1 MVNIN
6 IVADKAKLVIF
17 FIFFALIP
25 YSCENEKNDVIPD
38 VYVDFTMDLND
49 IEFVNLS
56 SVFGSVYVN
65 ANTNNWGQKAAGYDG
80 NGIIVFAGPAGEYYS
95 YDRTCPHDYYTNNLS
110 VKVSVVDIIYAECP
124 RCKSRYALTN
134 GGTPLSDAISKYPLK
149 NYRTSYLGNYLRV
162 WNY

>member
-6 IVADKAKLVIF
+6 IVADRAKLGIF
-17 FIFFALIP
+17 FIFLALLAE
-25 YSCENEKNDVIPD
+25 SCENDKNDVIPD

-49 IEFVNLS
+49 IEFVNLTTM
-56 SVFGSVYVN
+56 FGSVYVN
-65 ANTNNWGQKAAGYDG
+65 ANTNNWGQKAGGYDG

-95 YDRTCPHDYYTNNLS
+95 YDRTCPHDYKVNNLS
-110 VKVSVVDIIYAECP
+110 VKITVVDMIYAECS

-134 GGTPLSDAISKYPLK
+134 GGTPLSGTVSQYPLK

>member
-6 IVADKAKLVIF
+6 IVADKAKLIIF

-65 ANTNNWGQKAAGYDG
+65 ANTNNWGQKASGYDG

-95 YDRTCPHDYYTNNLS
+95 YDLTCPHDYSTNNLS

-149 NYRTSYLGNYLRV
+149 NYRTTYLGNYLRV
-162 WNY
+162 CNY

>member
-6 IVADKAKLVIF
+6 IVADKAKLIIF

-65 ANTNNWGQKAAGYDG
+65 ANTNN
-80 NGIIVFAGPAGEYYS
+80 
-95 YDRTCPHDYYTNNLS
+95 
-110 VKVSVVDIIYAECP
+110 
-124 RCKSRYALTN
+124 
-134 GGTPLSDAISKYPLK
+134 
-149 NYRTSYLGNYLRV
+149 
-162 WNY
+162 

>member
-6 IVADKAKLVIF
+6 IVADKAKLIIF

-38 VYVDFTMDLND
+38 WYVDFTMDLND

-65 ANTNNWGQKAAGYDG
+65 ANTNNWGQKASGYDG

-95 YDRTCPHDYYTNNLS
+95 YDRTCPHDYSTNNLS

-149 NYRTSYLGNYLRV
+149 NYRTTYLGNYLRV
-162 WNY
+162 CNY